1 MYFIRYGE
9 SLYAA
14 KRIHTSITDEA
25 SFEEREAM
33 KNDLIQECFCCSAI
47 QHPNIVNLLG
57 ICYPKI
63 SDFPV
68 MVMELMT
75 CSLTSFIEKGRSQ
88 ICTKIKISILYDVSV
103 GLSFLHRHEPQI
115 VHRDLSSND
124 IMLNSQLVAKIGD
137 LGVAK
142 AIRGDRAKS
151 KLKLNEGPGTDDF
164 MPSEILEGKS
174 TTCDASVD
182 VFSFGC
188 VALHVFTEEW
198 PKPSSPSKLMDIK
211 TNKPV
216 TFTEAERRKKYLDLM
231 IKGDIIVLK
240 ELVKS
245 CLNDNSNSRPPIEEA
260 TELIMQLKVSLIYV
274 QHIICMYVHM
284 HY

>member
-1 MYFIRYGE
+1 MR
-9 SLYAA
+9 
-14 KRIHTSITDEA
+14 
-25 SFEEREAM
+25 
-33 KNDLIQECFCCSAI
+33 NNLIQECFRYSSI
-47 QHPNIVNLLG
+47 QHPNIVKLLG

-75 CSLTSFIEKGRSQ
+75 CSLTSFIEKGRRSQ
-88 ICTKIKISILYDVSV
+88 ICTKVKMSILYDVSA

-124 IMLNSQLVAKIGD
+124 IMLNNHLVAKIGD

-142 AIRGDRAKS
+142 VIRGDRAKS
-151 KLKLNEGPGTDDF
+151 KSELNEGPGTHDF
-164 MPSEILEGKS
+164 LPSEILDGNS
-174 TTCDASVD
+174 TTCGAPVD

-198 PKPSSPSKLMDIK
+198 PRPTPPSKLMDIK

-216 TFTEAERRKKYLDLM
+216 TLTEAERRKKYLDLM
-231 IKGDIIVLK
+231 IKGDVIVLK
-240 ELVKS
+240 DIVKR
-245 CLNDNSNSRPPIEEA
+245 CLNDNPNSRPVIEEVS
-260 TELIMQLKVSLIYV
+260 ELIVQLKASDT
-274 QHIICMYVHM
+274 QHVM
-284 HY
+284 HT